1 MVLANLYALH
11 RDPKHWKNPETF
23 DPTRFLN
30 KDGTL
35 NTKPESYLPFSAG
48 RRVCLGEPVAK
59 PELLL
64 MCASFLQR
72 FKMSLPPGVEPNFEG
87 IPLSFGVEVPH
98 SYKIVIKERNV

>member
-35 NTKPESYLPFSAG
+35 NTKPESYLPFSTG